1 MENKRHDGNG
11 LCGSLGNAVTK
22 MFVLL
27 AVAAAVAQSC
37 FAGEN
42 HADSIIARVLENAAK
57 VKAADPDAVLMAF
70 WDFDGTIIKGDI
82 SEGLDFATGST
93 VKLYKGL
100 IERTIEEG
108 LNTVY
113 PAKGGW
119 EQYWERDYRRLNEM
133 GRWIAWPFNAQMYYG
148 QSAAALDAFC
158 SAECDKVYRKWYFS
172 SSMKMW
178 RALEKAG
185 VENYVVSASPEI
197 FVRNAARSLGVPSWR
212 CRGIRVMIDGD
223 RMTTKVIHPIPNG
236 EGKVENVRELVG
248 ARPNGVAIAAF
259 GNSYSTDGAFLRYV
273 ATQPSLPG
281 GAKGTA
287 VMINGGKAVAGY
299 TEHFITVDQSE
310 TEGDVA
316 GGRP

>member
-1 MENKRHDGNG
+1 MKNKRYGGNG
-11 LCGSLGNAVTK
+11 FCGSLGNAVTGI
-22 MFVLL
+22 FALL
-27 AVAAAVAQSC
+27 VVAVAQ
-37 FAGEN
+37 AGLGAEN
-42 HADSIIARVLENAAK
+42 HADPIIARVLDNAAK
-57 VKAADPDAVLMAF
+57 VKAAKPDAVVMAF

-82 SEGLDFATGST
+82 SEGVDFATGST

-119 EQYWERDYRRLNEM
+119 EQYSERDYPRLNEI
-133 GRWIAWPFNAQMYYG
+133 GRWIAWPYNAQMYHG
-148 QSAAALDAFC
+148 QSLERLDAFC
-158 SAECDKVYRKWYFS
+158 EAECDNVYRKWYFA

-185 VENYVVSASPEI
+185 VENYIVSASPEI
-197 FVRNAARSLGVPSWR
+197 FVRGVAKSLGVPRWR
-212 CRGIRVMIDGD
+212 CRGMRVVVDGG
-223 RMTTKVIHPIPNG
+223 RVTTKVLYPLPNG
-236 EGKVENVRELVG
+236 EGKVENVREMVL
-248 ARPNGVAIAAF
+248 ARPNGIAIAAF
-259 GNSYSTDGAFLRYV
+259 GNSYRSDGAFLRYV

-287 VMINGGKAVAGY
+287 VMINGGNAVDGY

-310 TEGDVA
+310 TEGAVA
-316 GGRP
+316 HPAR